1 MFDDIISNGILW
13 LLFIAWVL
21 IVASPSYRIRW
32 LYVLAIGL
40 LIFSIFW
47 DFSGLEAEIH
57 RHGH

>member
-21 IVASPSYRIRW
+21 IVESPSYRIRW

-47 DFSGLEAEIH
+47 DFSGVEAEIH